1 MEKLVID
8 TEKLSL
14 KAGHRYLLNNINWQ
28 VKQGEHWIVFGM
40 NGCGKT
46 TLLSILAG
54 FKQATR
60 GKVRILGET
69 YAADNV
75 LEMRKRIG
83 WVSSSFFDKIYSR
96 ESALDIVLSG
106 KFGTVGLDMDICDAD
121 IKKAKLLLKELHLEG
136 KIYRPFHLMSK
147 GERQNVLIARA
158 LMGDPEILMLDEPC
172 TGLDIGAR
180 EYLLSTVKDLA
191 NNSNMTIIYVT
202 HHTDEIMPEVFRQTL
217 LLKDGMEYK
226 KGATEELF
234 TTSVLS
240 SFLGMGT
247 TVKAGE
253 VHGYETRVSSES
265 NLAQLLKVG
274 V

>member
-1 MEKLVID
+1 MEELVID

-14 KAGHRYLLNNINWQ
+14 KAGHRYLLNDINWQ
-28 VKQGEHWIVFGM
+28 VKRGEHWIVFGM

-60 GKVRILGET
+60 GNVRILGEA

-75 LEMRKRIG
+75 LALRKRIG
-83 WVSSSFFDKIYSR
+83 WVSSSFFDQIYSR

-106 KFGTVGLDMDICDAD
+106 KFGTVGLAMDIGDSD
-121 IKKAKLLLKELHLEG
+121 IKKAKLLLKELHLDG

-158 LMGDPEILMLDEPC
+158 LMGEPEILMLDEPC

-191 NNSNMTIIYVT
+191 ANSRMTIIYVT
-202 HHTDEIMPEVFRQTL
+202 HHTDEIMPDVFPKTL
-217 LLKDGMEYK
+217 LLKDGRAYQ
-226 KGATEELF
+226 KGLTEDLF
-234 TTSVLS
+234 TSAVLS
-240 SFLGMGT
+240 GFLEMET

-253 VHGYETRVSSES
+253 ARGYETNVAVGSH
-265 NLAQLLKVG
+265 LAQLLKG